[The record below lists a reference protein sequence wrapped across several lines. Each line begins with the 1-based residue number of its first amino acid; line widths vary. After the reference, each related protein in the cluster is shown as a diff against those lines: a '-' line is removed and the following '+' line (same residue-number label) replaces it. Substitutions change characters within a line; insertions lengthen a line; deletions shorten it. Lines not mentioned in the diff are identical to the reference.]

1 MRINRIVPDFQSDN
15 PVACADFY
23 ARVLGLRAVMD
34 LGWIV
39 TYASPENPALQISVG
54 RYDASA
60 AMLPDVSIGVDDVHA
75 VHAAAQDI
83 GAEIVH
89 PLTDEAWGVRRF
101 FVRAPD
107 GNVINIVAHP
117 D

>member
-15 PVACADFY
+15 PAACADFY

-39 TYASPENPALQISVG
+39 TYASPENPVFQISVG

-60 AMLPDVSIGVDDVHA
+60 AMLPDVSIEVDDVDA
-75 VHAAAQDI
+75 VHAEAQGL
-83 GAEIVH
+83 GAEIIH
-89 PLTDEAWGVRRF
+89 PLTDEAWAVRRF
-101 FVRAPD
+101 FVLDPN
-107 GNVINIVAHP
+107 GKVLNIVSHH
-117 D
+117 